1 MTILFW
7 FSCLVIPLVL
17 LCFLAWVWR
26 FRSAD
31 TPTSSIDWKTC
42 SVIIPFRNEAEVL
55 PRLLDSIRSLN
66 AWPCEFIFCND
77 HSNDESNQLL
87 EQFSAEHP
95 LVRCIDNAGEGKKQA
110 IYSAVHQASGEYIIT
125 WDADISVSPDYFL
138 THVPEADLVILP
150 VAMNGRSGWGAFFA
164 WEYLLFNALNIWLS
178 PIYVLSAS
186 GANLLFSKSIYLSV
200 ASRLVDS
207 THLSGDDY
215 WLLRSLQKEN
225 RRIKVVIS
233 PELTVE
239 TVSVDRWMD
248 YLVQRGRW
256 LGKTTHDSDWR
267 AMSMGILILLYF
279 AATVG
284 IMLVLLIQQYWIGLF
299 VFVVFRFFLEISIYS
314 YAMRK
319 MQKKIQPLAFLFYQT
334 VYPCL
339 IGVTVVYAFFFRPT
353 WKGREISRSF

>member
-1 MTILFW
+1 
-7 FSCLVIPLVL
+7 
-17 LCFLAWVWR
+17 
-26 FRSAD
+26 
-31 TPTSSIDWKTC
+31 
-42 SVIIPFRNEAEVL
+42 
-55 PRLLDSIRSLN
+55 
-66 AWPCEFIFCND
+66 
-77 HSNDESNQLL
+77 
-87 EQFSAEHP
+87 
-95 LVRCIDNAGEGKKQA
+95 
-110 IYSAVHQASGEYIIT
+110 
-125 WDADISVSPDYFL
+125 
-138 THVPEADLVILP
+138 
-150 VAMNGRSGWGAFFA
+150 
-164 WEYLLFNALNIWLS
+164 
-178 PIYVLSAS
+178 
-186 GANLLFSKSIYLSV
+186 
-200 ASRLVDS
+200 
-207 THLSGDDY
+207 
-215 WLLRSLQKEN
+215 
-225 RRIKVVIS
+225 
-233 PELTVE
+233 
-239 TVSVDRWMD
+239 MD